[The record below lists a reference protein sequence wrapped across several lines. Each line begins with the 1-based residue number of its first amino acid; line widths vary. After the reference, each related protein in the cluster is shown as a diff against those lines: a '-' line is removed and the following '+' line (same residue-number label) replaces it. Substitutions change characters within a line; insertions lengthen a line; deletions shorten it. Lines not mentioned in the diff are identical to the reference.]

1 MDYKCD
7 YYKNYCLAPLQCAYK
22 IKPTGGKCAVQATL
36 APYVAQ
42 YIEPTSWVT
51 MPAPIEYCNATE
63 IATLPCHDNS
73 NLPNYGVVKNH
84 EVCKQTF
91 VIS

>member
-1 MDYKCD
+1 MCT
-7 YYKNYCLAPLQCAYK
+7 YK

-36 APYVAQ
+36 APYQTQIILPAFR
-42 YIEPTSWVT
+42 VT
-51 MPAPIEYCNATE
+51 MPAPIEYCTASE

-73 NLPNYGVVKNH
+73 NLPNYQVVRNH

-91 VIS
+91 TIS